1 MNIYPIKIYQKNSKT
16 LRLGVAHLCEIMY
29 NGVDPIRR
37 RGIKGE
43 QHMKFSNKE
52 TAKKLIAFKKAELNS
67 ILECELTTRNIEEI
81 TEWYNLSNKLAH
93 EISELIQDNEIDENA
108 RVSVIWDHA
117 MEIAQARINAK
128 ENK

>member
-1 MNIYPIKIYQKNSKT
+1 
-16 LRLGVAHLCEIMY
+16 
-29 NGVDPIRR
+29 
-37 RGIKGE
+37 
-43 QHMKFSNKE
+43 MKFSNKE